1 MSLLKSFWAR
11 LDGRKRLLGKLILIV
26 YAGAVTTQVID
37 RNVDIER
44 AITVLLGVGYADAI
58 RKA

>member
-11 LDGRKRLLGKLILIV
+11 LDGRKRLFGKLILIV